1 MEQAAEQSNL
11 VNEGITVLREEIN
24 GNHEQLADI
33 EVLLNKLARVQY
45 KTSQDI
51 QGKLDRL
58 TADIEAVQQWQ
69 TAHEID
75 KDRLIRLERQVDYLA
90 ETLIAWLDDIDLVL
104 SRLQGEGQTWVA
116 LLEQWA
122 TQLVRA
128 LAENGIHELELLGR
142 SFQPQWAEAI
152 GTVTRSA
159 LPTAEDGRT
168 REYVPY
174 EVLKVIKRGFGTEDG
189 RLIRKAQVIT
199 LKEEEA
205 DDHKQ

>member
-1 MEQAAEQSNL
+1 M
-11 VNEGITVLREEIN
+11 NEGIAVLLEEIS
-24 GNHEQLADI
+24 GNREQVAEI
-33 EVLLNKLARVQY
+33 EAVLNKLARVQY
-45 KTSQDI
+45 KTGQDI

-58 TADIEAVQQWQ
+58 TATTEAMRQWQ
-69 TAHEID
+69 AAHEID
-75 KDRLIRLERQVDYLA
+75 KDRLESLERQVAYLV

-104 SRLQGEGQTWVA
+104 SRLQGERQTWGA

-128 LAENGIHELELLGR
+128 LAATGIRELDLLGR

-152 GTVTRSA
+152 GAVNRSG
-159 LPTAEDGRT
+159 LPAAEDGRT

-174 EVLKVIKRGFGTEDG
+174 EVLQVIKRGFATEDG
-189 RLIRKAQVIT
+189 RLLRKAQVIT

-205 DDHKQ
+205 HDHIQ